1 MRRTTRLSG
10 QLPSP
15 PKSFDGSQSSDTSCE
30 VLNNNTK
37 SDQKRSHT
45 DDTFASPNERK
56 SRVLRRQSTQNV
68 SGEIRAFFAVSAL
81 PTGKNKRDF
90 LLSAVDRVSLLWDG
104 PPKDHTR
111 SSGQRRSQDDSD
123 LPRESS
129 HDTDTPVKK
138 HWLSSGLYAGSRT
151 SADNSK
157 ILGKGRKSD
166 LGPGASRTK
175 FKFTL
180 PIFHGKMLMDQQRD
194 FKLPWNLYATSGQK
208 CKPPNWSR
216 IRRSMSQLASRVLT
230 FA

>member
-30 VLNNNTK
+30 ALNNNTNNDK
-37 SDQKRSHT
+37 RRSHT
-45 DDTFASPNERK
+45 DDTCTSPNDRK

-90 LLSAVDRVSLLWDG
+90 LVSAVDRVSSVWEG
-104 PPKDHTR
+104 PPKDHAR
-111 SSGQRRSQDDSD
+111 NGQRRSQDDSD
-123 LPRESS
+123 IPRETS

-166 LGPGASRTK
+166 PGPGASKAK

-180 PIFHGKMLMDQQRD
+180 PIFHGKLLMDQTRD
-194 FKLPWNLYATSGQK
+194 FKLPWNLYATTGQK

-216 IRRSMSQLASRVLT
+216 IRRSMSRI
-230 FA
+230 